1 MLSWSTNVIVVPGA
15 TVSVTGEKLSAWLL
29 PTPCGIVIVT
39 LPDEPEPVEP
49 VLPVLVLVLVLPP
62 VPVELVVVLP
72 GPVLLPEVPVPVV
85 EEPLVVLELLR
96 ALRLPPEPDMET

>member
-1 MLSWSTNVIVVPGA
+1 VVPGA

-49 VLPVLVLVLVLPP
+49 VLPVLVLPP